1 MAIKPINEIVKTKTL
16 STEPV
21 EPVKVDKKEVKA
33 DTSKPK
39 KEPKQAKKDTVS
51 LSVRL
56 PSDMYQALE
65 DYRFDTREKYLN
77 TVIVRAV
84 EDFLKRAKK

>member
-21 EPVKVDKKEVKA
+21 EPVKVDKKE
-33 DTSKPK
+33 PK
-39 KEPKQAKKDTVS
+39 KAKKETVS

-56 PSDMYQALE
+56 PRDMYQALE

-77 TVIVRAV
+77 TVIVLAV
-84 EDFLKRAKK
+84 EDFLNRAKK